1 MNIKEMRDKAERAH
15 TTISV
20 LEVAI
25 TVLEQASVDGGGL
38 DVKVERPIAWI
49 KKEQKRLLRLYDLH
63 CG

>member
-25 TVLEQASVDGGGL
+25 SVLEQASVDGGGL
-38 DVKVERPIAWI
+38 DVKVEKPLAWI
-49 KKEQKRLLRLYDLH
+49 KAEQKRLLRIYDLH
-63 CG
+63 RG